1 MKFVVT
7 PGQGLAAFSLLL
19 HPSSSAATHPVIFVL
34 VLEDSIAGHDIV
46 YDLHWS

>member
-19 HPSSSAATHPVIFVL
+19 HPSSAATHPVIFVL